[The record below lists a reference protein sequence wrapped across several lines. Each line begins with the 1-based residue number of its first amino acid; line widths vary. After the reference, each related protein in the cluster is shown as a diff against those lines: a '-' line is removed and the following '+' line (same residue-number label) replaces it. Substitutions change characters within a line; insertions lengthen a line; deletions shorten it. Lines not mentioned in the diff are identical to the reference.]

1 MYQVGFIGCG
11 NMGSALVAAA
21 AKTIA
26 GEQIAVCDHNAHKLS
41 PLQTAYGVQI
51 TTAED
56 IAKNA
61 RFVVLGVKPQ
71 SMAQTLAPLQ
81 SALAQNPNV
90 ILVSM
95 AVGLTI
101 GNIQACAGC
110 QYPTIRCMPNTPC
123 MVGAGTVLYA
133 VDGVQQQSEIDFLNV
148 FSGAGKFF
156 LMSEEQ
162 IDCAGALSGCGPAF
176 YYLFANGLVQ
186 GAKACG
192 VDEAQALQ
200 LAAQTML
207 GAAEMLLEFGDP
219 ITLKNNVCSPGGTT
233 LAGVTALE
241 KGELEQV
248 AAAAV
253 TSAYER
259 TLQLKK

>member
-1 MYQVGFIGCG
+1 M
-11 NMGSALVAAA
+11 
-21 AKTIA
+21 
-26 GEQIAVCDHNAHKLS
+26 
-41 PLQTAYGVQI
+41 
-51 TTAED
+51 
-56 IAKNA
+56 
-61 RFVVLGVKPQ
+61 
-71 SMAQTLAPLQ
+71 
-81 SALAQNPNV
+81 
-90 ILVSM
+90 
-95 AVGLTI
+95 
-101 GNIQACAGC
+101 
-110 QYPTIRCMPNTPC
+110 
-123 MVGAGTVLYA
+123 
-133 VDGVQQQSEIDFLNV
+133 
-148 FSGAGKFF
+148 
-156 LMSEEQ
+156 
-162 IDCAGALSGCGPAF
+162 
-176 YYLFANGLVQ
+176 Q

-233 LAGVTALE
+233 LAGVAALE